1 MTDLREIGEFGLIKL
16 LTGEGLPHPQV
27 ILGPGDDA
35 AILSIGDKWVLYT
48 TDMLV
53 ENVHFTLRTTTPH
66 QLGQKALAGNMSD
79 IAAMGGKP
87 TFALVSLGLP
97 PSLSTEFVQELYR
110 GMAHMAHSHG
120 ARVVGGDTVQ
130 SQSLI
135 INVALLGET
144 EPGQAVL
151 RKGAR
156 PGDIICVTNT
166 LGDSAAGLALLS
178 ANMSGP
184 TLKHLVPQP
193 RVREG
198 RLLVGL
204 ATAMID
210 LSDGLAG
217 DLAHLCTQ
225 SGVGA
230 HINKDRLPISEGVL
244 LAAEALDKDPIE
256 WALRG
261 GEDFELLFTLP
272 PGKVPS
278 QIGPSPIHPIGKI
291 VSEPGIKL
299 IDGETMSTTEG
310 AYDHFR

>member
-1 MTDLREIGEFGLIKL
+1 MTDLRGIGEFGLIKL

-66 QLGQKALAGNMSD
+66 QLGQKALAVNMSD

-97 PSLSTEFVQELYR
+97 PSLSTEFVEELYR

-156 PGDIICVTNT
+156 PSDIICVTNT

-178 ANMSGP
+178 ANMPGP

-193 RVREG
+193 RVSEG

-230 HINKDRLPISEGVL
+230 QINKDCLPISEGVL
-244 LAAEALDKDPIE
+244 LAAKALDKDPIE